1 MLVLIS
7 ELPLV
12 VTKVLFMLRIALE
25 VQGYDGVRKILVV
38 VPRRE
43 VVNVLLSQAQS
54 GLNGTLSLILHPSVL
69 LPVLVI
75 LLELVSYIV
84 DEGTAVGA
92 NIVLDIVV
100 IEFSD
105 GDRNVR
111 LREGMALQLL
121 VDLVSVPD
129 FERWRREST
138 DCLVLCFSEAF
149 SSTGW
154 VQTHQ
159 LRVT

>member
-25 VQGYDGVRKILVV
+25 VQGYDGVREILVV

-105 GDRNVR
+105 GD
-111 LREGMALQLL
+111 
-121 VDLVSVPD
+121 
-129 FERWRREST
+129 
-138 DCLVLCFSEAF
+138 
-149 SSTGW
+149 
-154 VQTHQ
+154 
-159 LRVT
+159 